1 MANSHMQIG
10 SLNEATEKIKQYDS
24 IVIFHHIRPDGDCL
38 GSQAG
43 LAELIKTN
51 FPKKKV
57 YKVGDANGS
66 FSFLNLTFDKN
77 ITNEILK
84 KSLAIIP
91 DANFKERIQNRELLD
106 KNLFAETL
114 RIDHHPNEDDLDK
127 CTRWVESNR
136 IAAAEMVADLAYT
149 NKWKV
154 TPYAAK
160 CIFTGIV
167 TDSGSF
173 RYNDTSA
180 RTHFLASFLYES
192 GLNTDDVFSGLSA
205 TSLED
210 IKLTQILLSNLKTN
224 GKVAYTTI
232 DLKTTKEL
240 NKKPNDVVRP
250 NMIGNIKGYPL
261 WVQFSEEE
269 DGRIRT
275 EFRSN
280 GPCVRNVAIK
290 WNGGGHERASGA
302 ILNSFKDV
310 EKVVEDCNLE
320 VLRWEREGNENQV
333 K

>member
-1 MANSHMQIG
+1 MIIG
-10 SLNEATEKIKQYDS
+10 TLQEATKKIEQYDS
-24 IVIFHHIRPDGDCL
+24 IIIFHHIRPDGDCL

-51 FPKKKV
+51 FPNKKV
-57 YKVGDANGS
+57 YKVGNSQGS
-66 FSFLNLTFDKN
+66 FPFLNLTFDKTPSDA
-77 ITNEILK
+77 IIK

-91 DANFKERIQNRELLD
+91 DANFKERIECRELLD

-127 CTRWVESNR
+127 CTRWVDSSR

-154 TPYAAK
+154 TEYAAK

-173 RYNDTSA
+173 KYGDTSA
-180 RTHFLASFLYES
+180 RTHFLASYLYEC
-192 GLNTDDVFSGLSA
+192 GLKNDDVFLGLAA
-205 TSLED
+205 TSLTD
-210 IKLTQILLSNLKTN
+210 IKLTQILLNNLKTV

-240 NKKPNDVVRP
+240 NKLPNEVVRV
-250 NMIGNIKGYPL
+250 NTIGNIMGYPF

-269 DGRIRT
+269 NKKIRV

-280 GPCVRNVAIK
+280 GPCVRNVAVK

-302 ILNSFKDV
+302 IIDSFDLIDQVIK
-310 EKVVEDCNLE
+310 DCNEE
-320 VLRWEREGNENQV
+320 VARWEKEGNDNQI